1 MGKSYV
7 IDHCINFLNKS
18 EEDTALKVYITD
30 ALKAVVENTSK
41 LAGGVTMRRRFY
53 DLINDVPEEEGSEE
67 KAEEI
72 KNRMKEKLE
81 RLGKEGAQNG

>member
-18 EEDTALKVYITD
+18 DEDTALKVYITD

-41 LAGGVTMRRRFY
+41 LAGGVTMRKRFS